1 MEDFLYFFT
10 FQDPSIT
17 WVVLGIT
24 LLGIGSAYVGT
35 FSFLDKKALLGDA
48 ISHAVLPG
56 IVIGFFVSGSQRSLE
71 VIIGAGLLGILSTLM
86 IDALRK
92 KAKVQLD
99 ASIGI
104 TFTLLFAIGIILIN
118 LFAYKVD
125 LDQECVLYGEIAYL
139 PIDLWITPSGLNMG
153 PRITWLAGLNFFL
166 VTGFIYLLFKELS
179 LTSFDENFSSS
190 IGIPAKGVNLALMS
204 MVSYTTVSSFES
216 VGAILVVAL
225 LVVPPSTAYLWTK
238 SLIPLL
244 RLTAALGI
252 LIAILGYYLAF
263 WIDSSIAGMMV
274 AVAGAFFFGSALI
287 KGKWPQ
293 LLRGTSPSPESL
305 LS

>member
-1 MEDFLYFFT
+1 MTFDSNAFLIIFT
-10 FQDPSIT
+10 GALIAISCGF
-17 WVVLGIT
+17 LGVFMMLRKMSMT
-24 LLGIGSAYVGT
+24 
-35 FSFLDKKALLGDA
+35 GDA

-71 VIIGAGLLGILSTLM
+71 VIIGAGLLGILATLM
-86 IDALRK
+86 IEGLRK

-139 PIDLWITPSGLNMG
+139 PIDGWITKSGLNLG
-153 PRITWLAGLNFFL
+153 PRITWLAGLNFLF
-166 VTGFIYLLFKELS
+166 VVGFIYLLFKELV
-179 LTSFDENFSSS
+179 LTSFDESFSSV
-190 IGIPAKGVNLALMS
+190 IGINAKGINLALMS

-216 VGAILVVAL
+216 VGAILVIAL
-225 LVVPPSTAYLWTK
+225 LVVPPATAFLWTK

-244 RLTAALGI
+244 KLTAALGI
-252 LIAILGYYLAF
+252 LIAILGYYLAY
-263 WIDSSIAGMMV
+263 WMDSSIAGMMV
-274 AVAGAFFFGSALI
+274 TVAGFFFFLSALI
-287 KGKWPQ
+287 RKKNAPWWKGTPAS
-293 LLRGTSPSPESL
+293 SPSLEM
-305 LS
+305 

>member
-1 MEDFLYFFT
+1 MTFDTNAFLIILTGALIAVSCGF
-10 FQDPSIT
+10 
-17 WVVLGIT
+17 LGVFMMLRKMSMT
-24 LLGIGSAYVGT
+24 
-35 FSFLDKKALLGDA
+35 GDA

-71 VIIGAGLLGILSTLM
+71 VIMGAGLLGILATLM
-86 IDALRK
+86 IEGLRK

-139 PIDLWITPSGLNMG
+139 PIDLWITKSGLNLG
-153 PRITWLAGLNFFL
+153 PRITWLAALNFLF
-166 VTGFIYLLFKELS
+166 VIGFIYLLFKELI
-179 LTSFDENFSSS
+179 LTSFDESFSSV
-190 IGIPAKGVNLALMS
+190 IGINAKGVNLALMS

-225 LVVPPSTAYLWTK
+225 LVVPPATAFLWTN
-238 SLIPLL
+238 SMIPLL
-244 RLTAALGI
+244 KLTSGLGI
-252 LIAILGYYLAF
+252 FIAIFGYYLAY
-263 WIDSSIAGMMV
+263 WMDSSIAGMMV
-274 AVAGAFFFGSALI
+274 TVAGLLFFFSALI
-287 KGKWPQ
+287 KGKRPGWWK
-293 LLRGTSPSPESL
+293 GTSTSPVPLET
-305 LS
+305 

>member
-1 MEDFLYFFT
+1 MTFDSNAFLIIFT
-10 FQDPSIT
+10 GALIAISCGF
-17 WVVLGIT
+17 LGVFMMLRKMSMT
-24 LLGIGSAYVGT
+24 
-35 FSFLDKKALLGDA
+35 GDA

-71 VIIGAGLLGILSTLM
+71 VIMGAGLLGILATLM
-86 IDALRK
+86 IEGLRK

-139 PIDLWITPSGLNMG
+139 PIDLWVTKSGLNLG
-153 PRITWLAGLNFFL
+153 PRITWLAGLNFFF
-166 VTGFIYLLFKELS
+166 VIGFIYLLFKELI
-179 LTSFDENFSSS
+179 LTSFDESFSSV
-190 IGIPAKGVNLALMS
+190 IGINAKGVNLALMS

-225 LVVPPSTAYLWTK
+225 LVVPPATAFLWTK
-238 SLIPLL
+238 SLMPLL
-244 RLTAALGI
+244 QLTAALGI
-252 LIAILGYYLAF
+252 LIAILGYYLAY

-274 AVAGAFFFGSALI
+274 TVAGIFFLLSAII
-287 KGKWPQ
+287 KGKKPSWLQ
-293 LLRGTSPSPESL
+293 GTYKAAKPL
-305 LS
+305 GI

>member
-1 MEDFLYFFT
+1 M
-10 FQDPSIT
+10 
-17 WVVLGIT
+17 T
-24 LLGIGSAYVGT
+24 LDT
-35 FSFLDKKALLGDA
+35 NALLIILTGALIAISCGFLGVFLLLRKMSMTGDA

-139 PIDLWITPSGLNMG
+139 PIDLWIIPNGINLG

-179 LTSFDENFSSS
+179 LTSFDESFSSA
-190 IGIPAKGVNLALMS
+190 IGIPSKGVNLALMS

-225 LVVPPSTAYLWTK
+225 LVVPPATAYLWTK
-238 SLIPLL
+238 NLMPLL

-252 LIAILGYYLAF
+252 LIAILGYYLAY

-287 KGKWPQ
+287 KGNWP
-293 LLRGTSPSPESL
+293 LGLRGTSRSTPAFDS
-305 LS
+305 

>member
-1 MEDFLYFFT
+1 MTFDSNAFLIIFT
-10 FQDPSIT
+10 GALIAISCGF
-17 WVVLGIT
+17 LGVF
-24 LLGIGSAYVGT
+24 LLLRKMSMT
-35 FSFLDKKALLGDA
+35 GDA

-71 VIIGAGLLGILSTLM
+71 VILGAGLLGILSTLM

-139 PIDLWITPSGLNMG
+139 PIDLWITPNGLNLG
-153 PRITWLAGLNFFL
+153 PRITWLAGINFFL
-166 VTGFIYLLFKELS
+166 ILGFTYFLFKELS
-179 LTSFDENFSSS
+179 ITSFDEQFSSA
-190 IGIPAKGVNLALMS
+190 IGIPSKGINLALMS

-225 LVVPPSTAYLWTK
+225 LVVPPSTAHLWTK

-252 LIAILGYYLAF
+252 LIAILGYYLAY

-287 KGKWPQ
+287 KGNWP
-293 LLRGTSPSPESL
+293 LGLRGTSKSNPAFDS
-305 LS
+305 

>member
-1 MEDFLYFFT
+1 MTVDT
-10 FQDPSIT
+10 N
-17 WVVLGIT
+17 
-24 LLGIGSAYVGT
+24 
-35 FSFLDKKALLGDA
+35 ALLIILTGALISISCGFLGVFLLLRKMSMTGDA

-56 IVIGFFVSGSQRSLE
+56 IVIGYFVSGSQRSLE

-139 PIDLWITPSGLNMG
+139 PIDLWITQNGLNLG

-166 VTGFIYLLFKELS
+166 VSGFIYLLFKELS

-293 LLRGTSPSPESL
+293 MKRGTSTSPESL
-305 LS
+305 VS

>member
-1 MEDFLYFFT
+1 MIVDT
-10 FQDPSIT
+10 N
-17 WVVLGIT
+17 
-24 LLGIGSAYVGT
+24 
-35 FSFLDKKALLGDA
+35 ALLIILTGALISISCGFLGVFLLLRKMSMTGDA

-56 IVIGFFVSGSQRSLE
+56 IVIGYFVSGSQRSLE

-139 PIDLWITPSGLNMG
+139 PIDLWITQNGLNLG

-166 VTGFIYLLFKELS
+166 VSGFIYLLFKELS
-179 LTSFDENFSSS
+179 LTSFDENFSSA

-293 LLRGTSPSPESL
+293 MLRGTSTSPESL

>member
-1 MEDFLYFFT
+1 MTFDSNAFLIIFT
-10 FQDPSIT
+10 GALIAISCGF
-17 WVVLGIT
+17 LGVFMMLRKMSMT
-24 LLGIGSAYVGT
+24 
-35 FSFLDKKALLGDA
+35 GDA

-71 VIIGAGLLGILSTLM
+71 VIIGAGLLGILATLM
-86 IDALRK
+86 IEGLRK

-139 PIDLWITPSGLNMG
+139 PIDLWITKSGLNLG
-153 PRITWLAGLNFFL
+153 PRITWLAGLNFLF
-166 VTGFIYLLFKELS
+166 VVGFIYLLFKELI
-179 LTSFDENFSSS
+179 LTSFDESFSSVM
-190 IGIPAKGVNLALMS
+190 GINAKGINLALMS

-225 LVVPPSTAYLWTK
+225 LVVPPATAFLWTK

-244 RLTAALGI
+244 KLTAGLGI
-252 LIAILGYYLAF
+252 LIAIFGYYLAY
-263 WIDSSIAGMMV
+263 WMDSSIAGMMV
-274 AVAGAFFFGSALI
+274 TVAGIFFFLSAILKRKNATWW
-287 KGKWPQ
+287 KG
-293 LLRGTSPSPESL
+293 TPSPNPSL
-305 LS
+305 EM

>member
-1 MEDFLYFFT
+1 MTVDT
-10 FQDPSIT
+10 N
-17 WVVLGIT
+17 
-24 LLGIGSAYVGT
+24 
-35 FSFLDKKALLGDA
+35 ALLIILTGSLIAISCGFLGVFLLLRKMSMTGDA

-71 VIIGAGLLGILSTLM
+71 VILGAGLLGILSTLM

-139 PIDLWITPSGLNMG
+139 PIDLWITPRGLNMG

-287 KGKWPQ
+287 KGNWPHV
-293 LLRGTSPSPESL
+293 LRGTSPKPESL

>member
-1 MEDFLYFFT
+1 MT
-10 FQDPSIT
+10 
-17 WVVLGIT
+17 
-24 LLGIGSAYVGT
+24 
-35 FSFLDKKALLGDA
+35 GDA

-56 IVIGFFVSGSQRSLE
+56 IVIGYFVSGSQRSLE
-71 VIIGAGLLGILSTLM
+71 VIIGAGLLGILATLM
-86 IDALRK
+86 IEGLRK

-139 PIDLWITPSGLNMG
+139 PIDLWITKSGLNLG
-153 PRITWLAGLNFFL
+153 PRVTWLAILNFLF
-166 VTGFIYLLFKELS
+166 VVGFIYLLFKELI
-179 LTSFDENFSSS
+179 LTSFDEGFSSVM
-190 IGIPAKGVNLALMS
+190 GIPAKGINLALMS

-225 LVVPPSTAYLWTK
+225 LVVPPATAFLWSK
-238 SLIPLL
+238 SLMPLL

-252 LIAILGYYLAF
+252 LIAVLGYYLAY
-263 WIDSSIAGMMV
+263 WLDSSIAGMMV
-274 AVAGAFFFGSALI
+274 TVAGGFFLISALI
-287 KGKWPQ
+287 KGKKPSW
-293 LLRGTSPSPESL
+293 LKGTTKVESPL
-305 LS
+305 GI

>member
-1 MEDFLYFFT
+1 MTVDT
-10 FQDPSIT
+10 N
-17 WVVLGIT
+17 
-24 LLGIGSAYVGT
+24 
-35 FSFLDKKALLGDA
+35 ALLIILTGALISISCGFLGVFLLLRKMSMTGDA

-56 IVIGFFVSGSQRSLE
+56 IVIGYFVSGSQRSLE

-139 PIDLWITPSGLNMG
+139 PIDLWITQNGLNLG

-166 VTGFIYLLFKELS
+166 VSGFIYLLFKELS

-293 LLRGTSPSPESL
+293 MLRGTSTSPESL

>member
-1 MEDFLYFFT
+1 MTVDT
-10 FQDPSIT
+10 N
-17 WVVLGIT
+17 
-24 LLGIGSAYVGT
+24 
-35 FSFLDKKALLGDA
+35 ALLIILTGALISISCGFLGVFLLLRKMSMTGDA

-56 IVIGFFVSGSQRSLE
+56 IVIGYFVSGSQRSLE

-139 PIDLWITPSGLNMG
+139 PIDLWITQNGLNLG

-166 VTGFIYLLFKELS
+166 VSGFIYLLFKELS

-244 RLTAALGI
+244 RLTATLGI

-293 LLRGTSPSPESL
+293 MRRGTSTSPEPLVS
-305 LS
+305 

>member
-1 MEDFLYFFT
+1 MTVDT
-10 FQDPSIT
+10 N
-17 WVVLGIT
+17 
-24 LLGIGSAYVGT
+24 
-35 FSFLDKKALLGDA
+35 ALLIILTGALISISCGFLGVFLLLRKMSMTGDA

-56 IVIGFFVSGSQRSLE
+56 IVIGYFVSGSQRSVE

-139 PIDLWITPSGLNMG
+139 PIDLWITQNGLNLG

-179 LTSFDENFSSS
+179 LTSFDENFSSA

-238 SLIPLL
+238 GLIPLL

-293 LLRGTSPSPESL
+293 MLRGTSSSPESL

>member
-1 MEDFLYFFT
+1 MTVDT
-10 FQDPSIT
+10 N
-17 WVVLGIT
+17 
-24 LLGIGSAYVGT
+24 
-35 FSFLDKKALLGDA
+35 ALLIILTGALISISCGFLGVFLLLRKMSMTGDA

-56 IVIGFFVSGSQRSLE
+56 IVIGYFVSGSQRSVE

-139 PIDLWITPSGLNMG
+139 PIDLWITQSGLNLG

-179 LTSFDENFSSS
+179 LTSFDENFSSA
-190 IGIPAKGVNLALMS
+190 IGIPSKGVNLALMS

-238 SLIPLL
+238 GLIPLL

-274 AVAGAFFFGSALI
+274 AVAGALFFGSALI

-293 LLRGTSPSPESL
+293 MLRGTSPSPESL